1 MTAWGRLI
9 LVKSVRAFNE
19 ISADKVPPYVT
30 RQMAKVA
37 AEISDTSWNGA
48 MELDQTATQETL
60 PAEGYDVLDSLRGN
74 PDVAPLLVRLQE
86 LGVDLEPEAEPDGDE
101 LAG

>member
-1 MTAWGRLI
+1 M
-9 LVKSVRAFNE
+9 
-19 ISADKVPPYVT
+19 D
-30 RQMAKVA
+30 
-37 AEISDTSWNGA
+37 
-48 MELDQTATQETL
+48 LDQTAAQETL
-60 PAEGYDVLDSLRGN
+60 PAEGYDVLDSLRAN